1 MLNKYNFHEIL
12 RFSLCHFFLI
22 LFCFILLLCP
32 HLRLYRFCERKVS
45 FIMSGYSGANP
56 GWGGNY
62 GGFNYQNNQPNYGF
76 SYQNNRGNAPNYGFS
91 HQSNEVSWHNDN
103 FSNFGSNNLRV
114 KNENYYGMAT
124 NDSSS
129 YNSSEGLNHETSSFG
144 ESLNLPIAGDN
155 SSFPCSSTNNPPGG
169 NKKKGFKRPLPDDP
183 KEKRRIKRNNRSN
196 KKRNM
201 GMKPSIINKPML
213 VQMAA
218 KNAPAGVDVKK
229 LNQKKLRML
238 AGVKLNT
245 TKTKDLNELP
255 KNVLLEMASKH
266 VSEKVNIK
274 AFTKRGLRAFLK
286 QVDPKFKPPET
297 VVPPGSKKCL
307 RRWNAAEKMAAKLIE
322 ANTLAQESIVKDED
336 DTLSNP
342 VKIIETVSM
351 RKDKF
356 EQNKK
361 RKKFVKKER
370 KFTNSSIRSRY
381 NELKT
386 NEVLD
391 YNGLALAG
399 YLRHALFQIFPDKRV
414 HGLILAEYVLD
425 HPNILKL
432 LQYEVRKLLDKKFEK
447 DNNATLKKRALL
459 MSVKI
464 EVLQDDEKYFQD
476 GRAAERS
483 WLMDGC
489 IDILAS
495 DVYPS
500 ELIPTHSDYMRDTT
514 NIPVHEES
522 IEEYQLLFIIYMY
535 EALGFVI
542 TDTLYR
548 KNKIKFHLDN
558 AIIPALL
565 VEFVRSYDTYVE
577 INPFQMFSVK
587 PGDRLA
593 LPSAIEDYLARKNN
607 IGYCRNPQSG
617 LLYSE
622 LKENRMLVQ
631 TKVLDVLPEGAK
643 PSAGL
648 LRNFANLVLF
658 SDEIFSLT
666 RFKLIEHTPYL
677 ALKREEKIEMFNAF
691 LKKTYKEAFVIW
703 ESKLSIHDMTFKDVS
718 GVPLYI
724 KPKLTA

>member
-1 MLNKYNFHEIL
+1 
-12 RFSLCHFFLI
+12 
-22 LFCFILLLCP
+22 
-32 HLRLYRFCERKVS
+32 
-45 FIMSGYSGANP
+45 MSGYSGANP

-62 GGFNYQNNQPNYGF
+62 GGFNSGFNYQNNQPNYGF

-114 KNENYYGMAT
+114 KNESYENYYGMAT

-129 YNSSEGLNHETSSFG
+129 YNSSAGLKHETSSFG

-155 SSFPCSSTNNPPGG
+155 SSFPCSSTNNSPGG

-255 KNVLLEMASKH
+255 KNVLMEMASKH

-361 RKKFVKKER
+361 RKKFVKEVR

-432 LQYEVRKLLDKKFEK
+432 LQYEVRKLLDKKFEN

-577 INPFQMFSVK
+577 INPFHMFSVK

-617 LLYSE
+617 KLYSE
-622 LKENRMLVQ
+622 LKENHMLVQ

-643 PSAGL
+643 PSAAL

>member
-1 MLNKYNFHEIL
+1 
-12 RFSLCHFFLI
+12 
-22 LFCFILLLCP
+22 
-32 HLRLYRFCERKVS
+32 
-45 FIMSGYSGANP
+45 MSGYSGANP

-255 KNVLLEMASKH
+255 KNVLMEMASKH

-718 GVPLYI
+718 GVPLYM